1 MKEYLEILKYDKLPN
16 FFDKYFNVP
25 SLIRL
30 KNIGYFC
37 GMDYASK
44 EIYDFSDY
52 VSRYDHS
59 LTVSLIT
66 WMCTKD
72 KKMTLS
78 ALFHDIST
86 PCFSHVIDYMNKD
99 YEVQES
105 TEQYTKEILNN
116 DKYLLKCLKED
127 DILLEDIIDFKK
139 YTIVDI
145 NRPKLC
151 ADRLDGVI
159 LAGLFWTKNLT
170 IENVKNIIDN
180 IEVFSNEEH
189 EKEIGFKSNEIA
201 ELVVDINKSID
212 IYCHSKEDIYMMEL
226 LASITKMAIDRN
238 IITYE
243 DLYKLDD
250 EKLMNILEKCND
262 KEILV
267 DLNKFKNIK
276 LDEIPNFN
284 MPIVKIR
291 SLNPL
296 VDGVRLNDFMI

>member
-1 MKEYLEILKYDKLPN
+1 MFFSCNRLPLN
-16 FFDKYFNVP
+16 
-25 SLIRL
+25 
-30 KNIGYFC
+30 
-37 GMDYASK
+37 
-44 EIYDFSDY
+44 
-52 VSRYDHS
+52 
-59 LTVSLIT
+59 
-66 WMCTKD
+66 
-72 KKMTLS
+72 
-78 ALFHDIST
+78 
-86 PCFSHVIDYMNKD
+86 D

-159 LAGLFWTKNLT
+159 LTGLFWTKNLT
-170 IENVKNIIDN
+170 IENVKDIIDN
-180 IEVFSNEEH
+180 IEVFRNEED
-189 EKEIGFKSNEIA
+189 EKEIGFKSKKIA

-226 LASITKMAIDRN
+226 LAGITKVAIDRN

-243 DLYKLDD
+243 DLYKLDE

-291 SLNPL
+291 SLSPL
-296 VDGVRLNDFMI
+296 VNGKRI